1 MAARNVGRKVK
12 AEKRKDEEET
22 EQLHEPVSNGR
33 LVRTDD
39 HMQEDADGYQDA
51 LHNTEWKRM
60 WEAVKLVNGT
70 IAFFGKKKR
79 KLGYVLEKMH
89 AGDVLSQHEVSG
101 ALREYNQLCIELEHL
116 QRRIEEVEANQ
127 KKKEPIPPPRDKWS
141 KGTETNPDVVVL
153 FREDYDKLL
162 ERITHRESQIDELQR
177 RLRNLGVPKPKE
189 KSTIIPNLST
199 LPEPVLLVDA
209 FCDLY
214 SNEWADCFETLK
226 TSWKDQERAIYTLF
240 RVVRHAYVFCYDVAQ
255 DQRHSVEGIV
265 NSLEE
270 TMFHPTFTHPVN
282 RNKYKAA
289 SVMSERAVKARDI
302 GRKLFREYRRLL
314 VKETVPGVQDLFRKV
329 KQVEIFETGFVT
341 SVIQTFIDKVV
352 ELMWLM
358 VVQDPP
364 MMVYWLEDGRPHLPD
379 YFNFF
384 SKRGDTVKQTVWPA
398 VFLYEDGAL
407 LSKGVILV
415 R

>member
-1 MAARNVGRKVK
+1 MAASNDGRKGK
-12 AEKRKDEEET
+12 AEKKKDEEET
-22 EQLHEPVSNGR
+22 EQHHEHMSNGR
-33 LVRTDD
+33 RIQTDD
-39 HMQEDADGYQDA
+39 PKQEDPDEYQDG
-51 LHNTEWKRM
+51 LHNTKWKRM

-116 QRRIEEVEANQ
+116 QRRIEEVEANR
-127 KKKEPIPPPRDKWS
+127 KKKVQTPPPRDKFS
-141 KGTETNPDVVVL
+141 KGTETNPDVMVL

-162 ERITHRESQIDELQR
+162 ERITHRDSQIDELNR
-177 RLRNLGVPKPKE
+177 RLRNLVVSKPKE
-189 KSTIIPNLST
+189 SSTVIPNLST
-199 LPEPVLLVDA
+199 LPEPVQLVDE

-214 SNEWADCFETLK
+214 SNEWATCFETLK
-226 TSWKDQERAIYTLF
+226 TSWNDQERAIYTLF
-240 RVVRHAYVFCYDVAQ
+240 RVIRHAYVFCYDVAE
-255 DQRHSVEGIV
+255 DQRHSVEGLIK
-265 NSLEE
+265 NLEE

-289 SVMSERAVKARDI
+289 SVMSERAVKARDF

-314 VKETVPGVQDLFRKV
+314 VKETVPGIQDLFRKV
-329 KQVEIFETGFVT
+329 KQPEIFETGFVT
-341 SVIQTFIDKVV
+341 PVLQTFIDKAV
-352 ELMWLM
+352 ELIWLM

-364 MMVYWLEDGRPHLPD
+364 MMAYWLEDGRPHLPG